1 MKIKQLQI
9 LKSLLEQMPEE
20 ANMRFKYAVNKNIQ
34 IIEDLLEPIETTE
47 KQAKVVLKDYDAE
60 YEKEKNALI
69 MDLGELRADGGREI
83 NSNSPNYKK
92 WIGKHSELLKNL
104 SEKYE
109 AQLKEYEKN
118 MKELEPQYNEDVD
131 FAPYKVS
138 NDFTPVLPR
147 KVLKFLM
154 DCGIITE

>member
-9 LKSLLEQMPEE
+9 LKNLLEQMPEE
-20 ANMRFKYAVNKNIQ
+20 ANMRFKYAVNKNIK
-34 IIEDLLEPIETTE
+34 IVKGLLEAIEETE
-47 KQAKVVLKDYDAE
+47 RQAREVLKDYDAE

-69 MDLGELRADGGREI
+69 MDLGELRADGGKEI

-104 SEKYE
+104 SQKYE

-131 FAPYKVS
+131 FTPYKVS
-138 NDFTPVLPR
+138 IDFTPELSR
-147 KVLKFLM
+147 KVLEFLM
-154 DCGIITE
+154 DYGIIE